1 MPECRMM
8 KKNVIVLTYG
18 LSGSSVLTGLLV
30 RGGYWPGA
38 KTYVKPDYDTFEN
51 VQLIELNKQL
61 FAATNFSGNYENNYS
76 PETLQ
81 AIAELRHKVDPASF
95 RQFIAE
101 CDRHRPWIWKD
112 PRLWLTIRYWAD
124 LLDLESI
131 HFLLLTR
138 TPLQSWI
145 SYNLRRQVQ
154 SFGYA
159 QRYCRQIETAIKQ
172 FLDERGLERHEILFD
187 DLIVRPEATL
197 ERLNAFLGTQLTP
210 ADLQAVYNQP
220 LHRAPRSTLDLV
232 KAALIYARNYGERQH

>member
-1 MPECRMM
+1 M
-8 KKNVIVLTYG
+8 KKNVVILTYG

-51 VQLIELNKQL
+51 LKLIELNKQL
-61 FAATNFSGNYENNYS
+61 FAAAKFDGNYENQYS
-76 PETLQ
+76 PEVLQ
-81 AIAELRHKVDPASF
+81 AIANLRTSVDPAPF
-95 RQFIAE
+95 RRFIAE
-101 CDRHRPWIWKD
+101 CAEHQPWIWKD

-124 LLDLESI
+124 LLDLGNI
-131 HFLLLTR
+131 QFVLLTR

-154 SFGYA
+154 SYGYA
-159 QRYCRQIETAIKQ
+159 RRYCQQIEAVIAQ
-172 FLDERGLERHEILFD
+172 FLDERGLERHEMLFD
-187 DLIVRPEATL
+187 DLIVRPQATL
-197 ERLNAFLGTQLTP
+197 ESLNAFLGTKLEV

-220 LHRAPRSTLDLV
+220 LHRAPRSSLDLV